1 LIDGQGNTLRLLN
14 LILADSN
21 DNAVQ
26 VVNSPDFN
34 AISTLFQR
42 YFNAISKLFQRYFNA
57 ISTLFQ
63 RYFNAISTLFQ
74 RHLNAIST
82 PFERHLNVIL
92 TWCRWST
99 VRNAWLR
106 TVRSS
111 RRGLAGW
118 RSRAREP
125 MRLSSTPLYTGAR
138 CMEFRLSTRVRLF
151 LLTFALRFSAFL
163 TDSLTVSHVF
173 FLGCIDLID
182 CELSS
187 NHKSG
192 ISCNDL
198 GSFVKAESSV
208 ISTNDDAAV
217 DIDYAATVKVHDCV
231 LHGNDMF
238 GVRVNGERSEVFLTN
253 NEIHENEIGIW
264 GWRGAVINV
273 AENSITHNFRSDFEI
288 EVRFCLCL
296 PVCAHVALLCFV
308 CVLYR
313 GTKAVPPLAGLPDAG
328 LLN

>member
-1 LIDGQGNTLRLLN
+1 
-14 LILADSN
+14 
-21 DNAVQ
+21 
-26 VVNSPDFN
+26 
-34 AISTLFQR
+34 
-42 YFNAISKLFQRYFNA
+42 
-57 ISTLFQ
+57 
-63 RYFNAISTLFQ
+63 
-74 RHLNAIST
+74 
-82 PFERHLNVIL
+82 
-92 TWCRWST
+92 
-99 VRNAWLR
+99 
-106 TVRSS
+106 
-111 RRGLAGW
+111 
-118 RSRAREP
+118 
-125 MRLSSTPLYTGAR
+125 
-138 CMEFRLSTRVRLF
+138 MEFRLSTRVRLF

-173 FLGCIDLID
+173 LLGFIDLID

-198 GSFVKAESSV
+198 GSFVKADSSV

-273 AENSITHNFRSDFEI
+273 AENSITHNLRSDFEI

-313 GTKAVPPLAGLPDAG
+313 AAQKLPLLLPDCLTPGYLISYYVMAGLPDAG
-328 LLN
+328 LLRAQDGCRLNETAITHTVPMWAGLKQRRPRPRSRYTRPNSANLPMAQSIPNASSPENKHISKELQKAKWEERSRLLGPLSLEDKATPF